1 MRQQEVIFVLFLAS
15 FIFTTKMHAQ
25 EARLAFESDLITIG
39 SVSKSN
45 PRVHYLHFNNRSKDT
60 VKLLETHVSYGY
72 DVVYKPDLIQP
83 NRRDSIGIR
92 ISNDLLKLFLSNKAN
107 DGEIDFTKS
116 DKYLFELCYFLIINN
131 L

>member
-1 MRQQEVIFVLFLAS
+1 MRRQEVIFVLFLAS

-72 DVVYKPDLIQP
+72 DVVYKPDLIHP
-83 NRRDSIGIR
+83 NQRDSIGIR
-92 ISNDLLKLFLSNKAN
+92 ISNDLLKGPFRKVLTLITNESSGVYSIKISGNI
-107 DGEIDFTKS
+107 ID
-116 DKYLFELCYFLIINN
+116 
-131 L
+131 

>member
-1 MRQQEVIFVLFLAS
+1 MRRQEVIFVLFLAS

-92 ISNDLLKLFLSNKAN
+92 ISNDLLKGPFRKVLTLITSESSGVYSIKISGNI
-107 DGEIDFTKS
+107 ID
-116 DKYLFELCYFLIINN
+116 
-131 L
+131 

>member
-1 MRQQEVIFVLFLAS
+1 
-15 FIFTTKMHAQ
+15 MHAQ

-83 NRRDSIGIR
+83 YRRDSIGIR
-92 ISNDLLKLFLSNKAN
+92 ISNDLLKGPFRKVFTLITSESPGVYSIKISGNI
-107 DGEIDFTKS
+107 ID
-116 DKYLFELCYFLIINN
+116 
-131 L
+131 

>member
-1 MRQQEVIFVLFLAS
+1 MRRQKVIFVLFLAS

-92 ISNDLLKLFLSNKAN
+92 ISNDLLKGPFRKVLTLITSESSGVYSIKISGNI
-107 DGEIDFTKS
+107 ID
-116 DKYLFELCYFLIINN
+116 
-131 L
+131 